1 MNSTRFKIRLFLIIS
16 FTLLASSCNT
26 ASEQNNTP
34 QNIILMIGDGMGY
47 PQVTAT
53 EYAHGKLNMTGMPYS
68 GSVFTH
74 ASDKRVTD
82 SASSATT
89 YASGYK
95 TNNGMIGMLPDGTPL
110 QSIAHYAGEMGKRTA
125 LVATSRITH
134 ATPASFAVHHE
145 SRSDEFDIAEKFVN
159 SGIDMLLGA
168 GTDYFIPESEGGART
183 DDRHLIAEMQ
193 ELGYLFI
200 DDENELGQLSG
211 QEKAVVFLEGK
222 DLQPY
227 PGRGDQLGQLTMAAL
242 DELAKDEDG
251 FFMMVEGSQIDWA
264 AHANEPEWMIQE
276 AIDFDNVI
284 GSVLE
289 FARNDGNT
297 LVIVTADHETGGLTL
312 PGGEGENQD
321 DVRYE
326 FSTGGHT
333 ALQVPVY
340 SYGPSAET
348 FTGSIDN
355 TEIAHKLFSLWGKT
369 IED

>member
-1 MNSTRFKIRLFLIIS
+1 MTSTRFIIQSLLIFS
-16 FTLLASSCNT
+16 FIASVVSCNT
-26 ASEQNNTP
+26 SEQQTEIP
-34 QNIILMIGDGMGY
+34 KNIILLIGDGMGY

-53 EYAHGKLNMTGMPYS
+53 EYVHGSLNMTGMPYA

-74 ASDKRVTD
+74 ANDHRVTD

-95 TNNGMIGMLPDGTPL
+95 TNNGMIGMAPDGTPL
-110 QSIAHYAGEMGKRTA
+110 ESIAHYASEIGKRTA
-125 LVATSRITH
+125 LMATSRITH

-145 SRSDEFDIAEKFVN
+145 SRSDEFIIAEKFVN
-159 SGIDMLLGA
+159 SGIDMILGA
-168 GTDYFIPESEGGART
+168 GTDYFLPEVEGGARP
-183 DDRHLIAEMQ
+183 DERNLIAEMQ

-200 DDENELGQLSG
+200 DDENELDQMAG
-211 QEKAVVFLEGK
+211 QEKVIVFLEGG
-222 DLQPY
+222 DLQTY
-227 PGRGDQLGQLTMAAL
+227 PDRGDQAARITMAAL
-242 DELAKDEDG
+242 DELSRHQEG
-251 FFMMVEGSQIDWA
+251 FFMMIEGSMIDWA
-264 AHANEPEWMIQE
+264 AHDNNAGQMIQE
-276 AIDFDNVI
+276 TIDFDNVI

-312 PGGEGENQD
+312 PAGEEN

-340 SYGPSAET
+340 SYGPSSEM
-348 FTGSIDN
+348 FTGTLDN
-355 TEIAHKLFSLWGKT
+355 TDIGRNLFSLWGKA